1 MLEID
6 NLVAGY
12 GKVQVLQ
19 GLSLKVEKGQLVTLI
34 GSNGAGKTTTLRAV
48 SGMIRPESGRIQSS
62 VRSALAPNA
71 MGSRCLSCPRRP
83 PGSPAIPCLSTAL
96 LHRMPPR

>member
-48 SGMIRPESGRIQSS
+48 SGMIRPESGRI
-62 VRSALAPNA
+62 A
-71 MGSRCLSCPRRP
+71 
-83 PGSPAIPCLSTAL
+83 
-96 LHRMPPR
+96 

>member
-48 SGMIRPESGRIQSS
+48 SGMIRP
-62 VRSALAPNA
+62 
-71 MGSRCLSCPRRP
+71 
-83 PGSPAIPCLSTAL
+83 SPAASP
-96 LHRMPPR
+96 